1 MLESVQKYYF
11 MRKDGMKKISL
22 LFAAS
27 LLLAACSGRQEASN
41 SNFTDAI
48 NEFGKN
54 DKVCLAVNLVLD
66 NAQGGINNMITL
78 GNKEI
83 RIARKNSDGEKVNKT
98 ALKQMDILTDADLY
112 EQGKDV
118 TLTVNG
124 GPDIPQAVYY
134 RTSKGEANVLNSAQG
149 SLLCLGT
156 QKVDKIV
163 LFTEPTPANGM
174 TISKVVYDAKL
185 VPEKWAENLIKTTDE
200 NWWKSLQE
208 PQRRAAIL
216 VLTDKGWK
224 DERALH

>member
-1 MLESVQKYYF
+1 
-11 MRKDGMKKISL
+11 MKKISL

-27 LLLAACSGRQEASN
+27 LLLAACSGKQEASN
-41 SNFTDAI
+41 SNFTNAI

-112 EQGKDV
+112 EQGKDA

-185 VPEKWAENLIKTTDE
+185 VPEKWAENLIKATDE

>member
-1 MLESVQKYYF
+1 

-98 ALKQMDILTDADLY
+98 ALKQMDILADADLY

-174 TISKVVYDAKL
+174 TISKVIYDAKL

-208 PQRRAAIL
+208 PQRRAAVL

>member
-1 MLESVQKYYF
+1 
-11 MRKDGMKKISL
+11 MKKISL

-27 LLLAACSGRQEASN
+27 LLLAACSGKQEASN

>member
-1 MLESVQKYYF
+1 
-11 MRKDGMKKISL
+11 MKKISL

-27 LLLAACSGRQEASN
+27 LLLAACSGKQEASN
-41 SNFTDAI
+41 SNFTNAI

-118 TLTVNG
+118 TLTLNG

>member
-1 MLESVQKYYF
+1 
-11 MRKDGMKKISL
+11 MKKINVL
-22 LFAAS
+22 AVS
-27 LLLAACSGRQEASN
+27 LLLAACGGKQEASN
-41 SNFTDAI
+41 HNFTEAI
-48 NEFGKN
+48 DDFAKN
-54 DKVCLAVNLVLD
+54 DKVCLVVNLMLD
-66 NAQGGINNMITL
+66 NAQGGMNNTVAL

-83 RIARKNSDGEKVNKT
+83 RIARKNSDGDKVNKT

-112 EQGKDV
+112 EKGKDA

-124 GPDIPQAVYY
+124 GKDIPQAVYY
-134 RTSKGEANVLNSAQG
+134 RTSKGEDNVQNTAQG
-149 SLLCLGT
+149 SMLCLGT

-185 VPEKWAENLIKTTDE
+185 VPEKWAEKLLKTTDE
-200 NWWKSLQE
+200 NWWKSMQE
-208 PQRRAAIL
+208 PQRRAAVL

>member
-1 MLESVQKYYF
+1 
-11 MRKDGMKKISL
+11 MKKISL

-27 LLLAACSGRQEASN
+27 LLLVACSGRQEASN

-98 ALKQMDILTDADLY
+98 ALKQMDILTNADLY

-124 GPDIPQAVYY
+124 GPDISQAVYY

-185 VPEKWAENLIKTTDE
+185 VPKKWAENLIKTTDE

>member
-1 MLESVQKYYF
+1 
-11 MRKDGMKKISL
+11 MKKISL

-98 ALKQMDILTDADLY
+98 ALKQMDILEDADLY

>member
-1 MLESVQKYYF
+1 
-11 MRKDGMKKISL
+11 MKKISVL
-22 LFAAS
+22 AFS
-27 LLLAACSGRQEASN
+27 LLLAACGGKQEASN
-41 SNFTDAI
+41 HNFTEAI
-48 NEFGKN
+48 DDFAKN
-54 DKVCLAVNLVLD
+54 DKVCLAVNLMLD
-66 NAQGGINNMITL
+66 NAQGGMNNTVAL

-83 RIARKNSDGEKVNKT
+83 RIARKNSDGDKVNKT

-112 EQGKDV
+112 EKGKDA

-124 GPDIPQAVYY
+124 GKDIPQAVYY
-134 RTSKGEANVLNSAQG
+134 RTSKGEDNVQNTAQG
-149 SLLCLGT
+149 SMLCLGT

-185 VPEKWAENLIKTTDE
+185 VPEKWAEKLLKNTDE

-208 PQRRAAIL
+208 PQRRAAVL

>member
-1 MLESVQKYYF
+1 
-11 MRKDGMKKISL
+11 MKKISL
-22 LFAAS
+22 LFVAS
-27 LLLAACSGRQEASN
+27 LLLAACSGKQEASN

-54 DKVCLAVNLVLD
+54 DKVCMAVNLVLD

>member
-1 MLESVQKYYF
+1 
-11 MRKDGMKKISL
+11 MKKISL

-174 TISKVVYDAKL
+174 TISKVIYDAKL

-208 PQRRAAIL
+208 PQRRAEVL